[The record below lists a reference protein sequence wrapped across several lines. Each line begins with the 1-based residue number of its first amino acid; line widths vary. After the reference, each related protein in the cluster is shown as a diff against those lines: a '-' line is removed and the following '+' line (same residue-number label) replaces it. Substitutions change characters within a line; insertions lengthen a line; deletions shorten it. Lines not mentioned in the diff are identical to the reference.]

1 MIRRRDYKFFTEKVV
16 IITENYR
23 LIRLIL
29 VIITI
34 MSIKIDEKD
43 LAILALIQEDSQ
55 RTAKQI
61 AKKIGAPLTTV
72 FAKTK
77 RMQEQ
82 GIIRGYH
89 AVVAA
94 EKLGAGTSAFILAS
108 VSYRSKADGAPVSQR
123 TVAEE
128 IAKFAEVQEVH
139 IITGDWDLLVKLRAA
154 SVDAIGKFVV
164 DKLRLISGLEKT
176 LTCMVFETVKETTA
190 VALPVKKSVRAQ
202 LEVA

>member
-1 MIRRRDYKFFTEKVV
+1 MFI
-16 IITENYR
+16 
-23 LIRLIL
+23 

-34 MSIKIDEKD
+34 MSIRLDEKD

-55 RTAKQI
+55 LTAKQI
-61 AKKIGAPLTTV
+61 AKKINAPLTTV

-77 RMQEQ
+77 RMQDQ
-82 GIIRGYH
+82 GIIKSYR
-89 AVVAA
+89 AILAP
-94 EKLGAGTSAFILAS
+94 EKLGMGTSAFILAS

-128 IAKFAEVQEVH
+128 IARFAEVQEVH
-139 IITGDWDLLVKLRAA
+139 IITGDWDLLVKLQAA

-176 LTCMVFETVKETTA
+176 LTCMIFETVKESTS
-190 VALPVKKSVRAQ
+190 VALPLRRSPK
-202 LEVA
+202 

>member
-1 MIRRRDYKFFTEKVV
+1 
-16 IITENYR
+16 
-23 LIRLIL
+23 
-29 VIITI
+29 
-34 MSIKIDEKD
+34 MSVKLDEKD
-43 LAILALIQEDSQ
+43 LGILALIQENSQ
-55 RTAKQI
+55 LTTKQI

-77 RMQEQ
+77 RMEEQ

-89 AVVAA
+89 ALVAA
-94 EKLGAGTSAFILAS
+94 EKLGSGTSAFILAS
-108 VSYRSKADGAPVSQR
+108 VSYRSKSGDVPVSQR

-139 IITGDWDLLVKLRAA
+139 IITGDWDLLVKLRAQ

-176 LTCMVFETVKETTA
+176 LTCMVFETVKETTT
-190 VALPVKKSVRAQ
+190 VPLPLKRASRF
-202 LEVA
+202 